1 MYIHRYN
8 YIFVKLR
15 NFICRVLSNA
25 TVDKIWLNQFL
36 VIIEYY
42 EHYQKNFRTEAEFKE
57 FQPWLKFEMRIKYGW
72 FHSKF
77 YSMFQDLSRRS
88 ILNRFLADLN
98 HSSNSLNSFLKLI
111 IFYCWFSANVTC
123 LFQLQK

>member
-42 EHYQKNFRTEAEFKE
+42 EHFYSVYQNNFRTEAEFKE
-57 FQPWLKFEMRIKYGW
+57 FQPWLKFETRIKYGC
-72 FHSKF
+72 F
-77 YSMFQDLSRRS
+77 YS
-88 ILNRFLADLN
+88 
-98 HSSNSLNSFLKLI
+98 
-111 IFYCWFSANVTC
+111 
-123 LFQLQK
+123 